1 MHRLGSRAKLP
12 LAGLTVQW
20 WIQHIAR
27 ATPDWGRPDT
37 IRSPSPGRCGTTPK
51 WEFEDTMCAA
61 CTPLASLLCWQ
72 WSQRNIRRL
81 RAEAAGFARWCH
93 PSNWR
98 VSPGVWSMNWF
109 SLLIEVVSSSTISA
123 RRNRRLLGSVFC
135 RQDGMIEQHCSAN
148 VSRAP
153 IGRSKAHCECVCSLT
168 VLFASPSGYTSAME
182 DEMLNQQLRLDSGG
196 LISAIF
202 WPFTMAL
209 YPTTPVELTS
219 H

>member
-123 RRNRRLLGSVFC
+123 RRNRRLLGSVFLSPGWDDRATLLRKC
-135 RQDGMIEQHCSAN
+135 LASTDWSIQSPLRMRLFLDGFVRIAIWVHIRN
-148 VSRAP
+148 
-153 IGRSKAHCECVCSLT
+153 GR
-168 VLFASPSGYTSAME
+168 
-182 DEMLNQQLRLDSGG
+182 
-196 LISAIF
+196 
-202 WPFTMAL
+202 
-209 YPTTPVELTS
+209 
-219 H
+219 